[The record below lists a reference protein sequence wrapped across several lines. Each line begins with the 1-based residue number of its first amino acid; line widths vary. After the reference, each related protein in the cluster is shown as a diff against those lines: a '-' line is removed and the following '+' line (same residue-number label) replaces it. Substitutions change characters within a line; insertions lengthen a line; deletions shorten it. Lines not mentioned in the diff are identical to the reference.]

1 MRKIIIII
9 CFAMAALA
17 SSAQS
22 PISFHAKAG
31 IGTSN
36 FWGKHSSSETR
47 IAYKAGI
54 GAEYALSR
62 TWVVQSALEFVSIG
76 GKDEIKY
83 GKADMN
89 ELYLQIPVMMAAR
102 LTLNKN
108 YHISLSAG
116 PYVAIGLGGKPSGE
130 RHDYTGSH
138 HSNDYRFKLDT
149 FGSMLDNNMGNQRF
163 DTGIA
168 MGLTFEYH
176 RFVIGAETQVGFVTV
191 NKQLNLMMNPD
202 GYSEYL
208 PRNFAAFFTVGYRF

>member
-116 PYVAIGLGGKPSGE
+116 PYVAIGLGGKTSGE

-191 NKQLNLMMNPD
+191 NKQLNLMMSPD

>member
-116 PYVAIGLGGKPSGE
+116 PYVAIGLGGKTSGE

-191 NKQLNLMMNPD
+191 NKLLNLMMNPD

>member
-116 PYVAIGLGGKPSGE
+116 PYVAIGLGGKTSGE